1 MIKSSKR
8 FVCYQRNLEFEF
20 LRILLMLSNNFSTF
34 FSKIQIQDSST
45 MFCSHQM
52 FKRTK
57 NIIIFIVT
65 RLNIFVCFFQANSPV
80 LFGRIICG
88 FCGIFWRFDIDF
100 KKVPTSR
107 ITNFQAH
114 IWTIPYEIKYDKY
127 LKKLNKAIVQ

>member
-65 RLNIFVCFFQANSPV
+65 RLNIFVCVFKQIHRCFLEELFVAFVEFSDDSTLILKRYQPV
-80 LFGRIICG
+80 ALQISKHTFEQYHMR
-88 FCGIFWRFDIDF
+88 
-100 KKVPTSR
+100 SNM
-107 ITNFQAH
+107 TN
-114 IWTIPYEIKYDKY
+114 I
-127 LKKLNKAIVQ
+127 